1 MVDNNSV
8 RNQHDDLTLFNS
20 DEPRSSN
27 PLASASNITV
37 TVPESVAVK
46 LVDASALGDYE
57 IWSLLTSILSSAV
70 VGFVVAFLQADSS
83 QKGLYGSVTGVF
95 ALLMIIC
102 AIMVFVKR
110 NRLSNNTKTLKFSVG
125 QQVQGE

>member
-1 MVDNNSV
+1 MVDSNSG
-8 RNQHDDLTLFNS
+8 RNQHDDLTVNNS
-20 DEPRSSN
+20 DEPRTSN

-83 QKGLYGSVTGVF
+83 QKGLYGSVTGIF

-102 AIMVFVKR
+102 AIMVIVKR
-110 NRLSNNTKTLKFSVG
+110 NRLFNNTKTLKFSVG

>member
-1 MVDNNSV
+1 MVDSNSG
-8 RNQHDDLTLFNS
+8 RNQHDDLTVSNS

-83 QKGLYGSVTGVF
+83 QKSLYGSVTGVF
-95 ALLMIIC
+95 ALLMIFC
-102 AIMVFVKR
+102 AIMVIVKR
-110 NRLSNNTKTLKFSVG
+110 KRLSNNTKTLKFSVG

>member
-1 MVDNNSV
+1 MVDSNSG
-8 RNQHDDLTLFNS
+8 RNQHDDLTVSNS

-83 QKGLYGSVTGVF
+83 QKSLYGSVTGVF

-102 AIMVFVKR
+102 AIMVIVKR
-110 NRLSNNTKTLKFSVG
+110 KRLSNNTKTLKFSVG

>member
-1 MVDNNSV
+1 MVDSNSG
-8 RNQHDDLTLFNS
+8 RNQHDDLTVSNS

-83 QKGLYGSVTGVF
+83 QKSLYGSVTGVF

-102 AIMVFVKR
+102 GIMVVVKR
-110 NRLSNNTKTLKFSVG
+110 KRLSNNTKTLKFSVG